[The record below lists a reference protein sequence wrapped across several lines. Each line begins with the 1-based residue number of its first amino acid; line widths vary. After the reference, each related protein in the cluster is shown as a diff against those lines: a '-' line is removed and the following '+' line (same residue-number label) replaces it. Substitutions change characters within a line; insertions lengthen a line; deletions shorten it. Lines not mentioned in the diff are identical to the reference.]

1 MAAPLQFLL
10 PPFQNVIA
18 SDDRVQTP
26 DPEPGAASESGCLQ
40 PVPECPQPTGPLVD
54 ETNLPGP

>member
-10 PPFQNVIA
+10 PPLQTVIA

-40 PVPECPQPTGPLVD
+40 PVPECPQPTGPRV
-54 ETNLPGP
+54 